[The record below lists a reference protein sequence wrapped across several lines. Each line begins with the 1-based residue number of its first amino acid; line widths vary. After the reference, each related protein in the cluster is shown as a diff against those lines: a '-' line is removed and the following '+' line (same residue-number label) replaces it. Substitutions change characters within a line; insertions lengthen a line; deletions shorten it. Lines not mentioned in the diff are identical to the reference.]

1 MSSDSE
7 EEQEV
12 PDTLLGSG
20 EYQIVG
26 IRYYNGVAHP
36 GEFVTLVREPRNPY
50 DRNAIRVDNLGGEKV
65 GHVKGTMA
73 KSLASIMDNGNA
85 RLEGTIPRAGNA
97 YTLPLILDFY
107 SNNAISGAAGAA
119 AAAAENLKAELRRRG
134 DYQFRVS
141 SEFTA
146 TPKSSKKSAT
156 VEVVRKKMDWNSQ
169 QAALDKMFDKQLEEL
184 YKDLPD
190 IAMPTCLVGI
200 TLMPYQVKGIKWLV
214 KKETNASP
222 APFYKEV
229 REKGKTMHLC
239 EITNSSQDVPPKP
252 VHGSILCDEM
262 GLGKSIQTIGLILLA
277 PAAGVKK
284 YDLPSTTGELD
295 TKMPA
300 VKTSKRCTLI
310 VCPVSVLGN
319 WTDQVNSFVAPGVLN
334 VQLYHGADRH
344 EILSDVQ
351 EGHVD
356 ILLVSYN
363 TLASDH
369 DAFAASLD
377 ASANGNK
384 KKKAKRARTA
394 AMSIFDIDFHRIV
407 LDEAHTI
414 RNSKTRAF
422 KGVSQIKADR
432 KLALTGTP
440 FVNTSDD
447 IYSLLSFLG
456 VQPLNDKSIFTR
468 AITQPIK
475 NGDEI
480 GLTRLRTTMGFL
492 SLRRSKQNVNIS
504 LVEKDVQLCSVEWDP
519 NDSHK
524 LVYDA
529 LFGTVKCAIEAILDD
544 ESKALKN
551 YSVIFE
557 KLLRLRQACC
567 SATMIAEDRRAI
579 ALKVWNEMKS
589 KTATK
594 KLTAEEG
601 LALLEKLKSAFA
613 TDEADN
619 LPECGIC
626 LMEMDV
632 NDGTILKSCN
642 HVFCKLC
649 IVQVLAKSNKR
660 CPYCRTTFEES
671 DIIDASQAKKAA
683 AETSVAVKEDSTEF
697 GTPAKVQ
704 ALLDAFES
712 MQGDEKGVVFSQF
725 TSHLDIIGV
734 ALWKAGHSFV
744 RIDGSVS
751 AAKRRS
757 NITSFNSDGG
767 PRFILCS
774 LLAAGTGINLTRAN
788 WCYMMDCWWNEAVE
802 SQAMDR
808 IHRLSQTRKVTV
820 LRFVMK
826 DSIEESIIQMQERKS
841 IQAKAVTQK
850 LTGEEKR
857 KALLG
862 NLRGLLQIKEE

>member
-1 MSSDSE
+1 MLWYLTHCCLFLCTT
-7 EEQEV
+7 Q
-12 PDTLLGSG
+12 TLLGSG

-50 DRNAIRVDNLGGEKV
+50 DRYDQLLSTVPHTLCIVSVTHSISLYFRNAIRVDNLGGEKV

-141 SEFTA
+141 SEFSP
-146 TPKSSKKSAT
+146 TPKSAKKSAT

-190 IAMPTCLVGI
+190 IAMPSCLVGI

-239 EITNSSQDVPPKP
+239 EITNSSQDVPPQP

-277 PAAGVKK
+277 PAAGVK
-284 YDLPSTTGELD
+284 YDLPSITGELD

-300 VKTSKRCTLI
+300 VKSSKRCTLI

-334 VQLYHGADRH
+334 VQLYHGANRH

-351 EGHVD
+351 EGNID

-529 LFGTVKCAIEAILDD
+529 LFGTVKCAMEAILGE

-551 YSVIFE
+551 Y
-557 KLLRLRQACC
+557 R
-567 SATMIAEDRRAI
+567 
-579 ALKVWNEMKS
+579 
-589 KTATK
+589 
-594 KLTAEEG
+594 
-601 LALLEKLKSAFA
+601 
-613 TDEADN
+613 
-619 LPECGIC
+619 
-626 LMEMDV
+626 
-632 NDGTILKSCN
+632 
-642 HVFCKLC
+642 
-649 IVQVLAKSNKR
+649 
-660 CPYCRTTFEES
+660 
-671 DIIDASQAKKAA
+671 
-683 AETSVAVKEDSTEF
+683 
-697 GTPAKVQ
+697 
-704 ALLDAFES
+704 
-712 MQGDEKGVVFSQF
+712 
-725 TSHLDIIGV
+725 
-734 ALWKAGHSFV
+734 
-744 RIDGSVS
+744 
-751 AAKRRS
+751 
-757 NITSFNSDGG
+757 
-767 PRFILCS
+767 
-774 LLAAGTGINLTRAN
+774 
-788 WCYMMDCWWNEAVE
+788 
-802 SQAMDR
+802 
-808 IHRLSQTRKVTV
+808 
-820 LRFVMK
+820 
-826 DSIEESIIQMQERKS
+826 
-841 IQAKAVTQK
+841 
-850 LTGEEKR
+850 
-857 KALLG
+857 
-862 NLRGLLQIKEE
+862 